1 MDNRLMKPRR
11 LPKDESSKLTASGD
25 YIRLYWTYNKRVVL
39 LRVIVSVF
47 YYKYKGIVDIW
58 VPEAV
63 SSKL

>member
-47 YYKYKGIVDIW
+47 YYKYKGIVDI
-58 VPEAV
+58 
-63 SSKL
+63 